1 MKKEE
6 KEREGRKDLPIIP
19 ATRWRGSKE
28 EERKEEKNRDIK
40 THGKATKTPAVVQQT
55 AKQPQK
61 KTTDNC
67 YRSASSRKTEPLLS
81 STKDKLTELR
91 DGRVQLWRR
100 PASGVQLLHLCGRN
114 RLVRLAG
121 GSIHGLHPQD
131 PVLLVVTGKDHGVAL
146 FHGVKEGST
155 SFQTC

>member
-1 MKKEE
+1 MFSHWKVSKTREEWMKKEE

-61 KTTDNC
+61 KTTDNR
-67 YRSASSRKTEPLLS
+67 YRGASARKP
-81 STKDKLTELR
+81 D
-91 DGRVQLWRR
+91 
-100 PASGVQLLHLCGRN
+100 
-114 RLVRLAG
+114 
-121 GSIHGLHPQD
+121 
-131 PVLLVVTGKDHGVAL
+131 
-146 FHGVKEGST
+146 
-155 SFQTC
+155 